1 MIKDLAT
8 LKYNNDNGI
17 MKDENGNDTAKIT
30 LIHKINDKRSQI
42 NTFKRATGYTNV
54 DIDGDVK
61 KMIEKF
67 NKQKSSTSGPPAPN
81 TSKKNPS
88 KRIYN
93 PDELKKVSKKEAE
106 QEKQRIKDI
115 QRKMAEAKAR
125 TKKQLEDEKKKSENE
140 EYNKL
145 NTSVNDMIK
154 NNFKDTKQYTELRT
168 AILCDSEQCKYT
180 LKKRE
185 ELGRKLVKSY
195 NLFKKKEEEK
205 SIEELKKKKLQKD
218 EGIFSGINALI
229 TDFKSNLS
237 KINSST
243 KEYYI
248 EQQIQNINT
257 EIKNSKRLIETSS
270 VKKKFNTKIIEFKKY
285 SALARQKIAEFRVQ
299 KSIKKIEEE
308 KKKEIEAKN
317 LAIQKQKRIAEIER
331 NKKAKQAAMKKA
343 FEDKKRAEEA
353 LKKKNLEDKKKRA
366 FEAAKKK
373 AAAEAL
379 KLQQQKKL
387 EEKKKRE
394 EIEKKKQ
401 KLLKL
406 ISPLSTTNKTSF
418 DVPNYKNKNIVQFP
432 KKVKITVMKTILKQ
446 IRSSLND
453 IESYNKDDKLLN
465 AYKLALEK
473 LEILMDFWELL
484 GKKRE
489 TKQDNTLTSDEIGEF
504 KEKITS
510 YIDKVR
516 NEKSNLTKDN
526 DGRRFVQA
534 HGGKFLMG
542 NLLALLTKY
551 DDKNKKEEE
560 KKQEEERKK
569 MKKKLEDTYSKSIND
584 IALFFNDSESLFHDD
599 IFNKLNAKTN

>member
-1 MIKDLAT
+1 
-8 LKYNNDNGI
+8 
-17 MKDENGNDTAKIT
+17 
-30 LIHKINDKRSQI
+30 
-42 NTFKRATGYTNV
+42 
-54 DIDGDVK
+54 
-61 KMIEKF
+61 
-67 NKQKSSTSGPPAPN
+67 
-81 TSKKNPS
+81 
-88 KRIYN
+88 
-93 PDELKKVSKKEAE
+93 
-106 QEKQRIKDI
+106 
-115 QRKMAEAKAR
+115 
-125 TKKQLEDEKKKSENE
+125 
-140 EYNKL
+140 
-145 NTSVNDMIK
+145 
-154 NNFKDTKQYTELRT
+154 
-168 AILCDSEQCKYT
+168 
-180 LKKRE
+180 
-185 ELGRKLVKSY
+185 
-195 NLFKKKEEEK
+195 
-205 SIEELKKKKLQKD
+205 
-218 EGIFSGINALI
+218 
-229 TDFKSNLS
+229 SNLS

-489 TKQDNTLTSDEIGEF
+489 TKQDNTLTSDEIGE
-504 KEKITS
+504 
-510 YIDKVR
+510 
-516 NEKSNLTKDN
+516 
-526 DGRRFVQA
+526 
-534 HGGKFLMG
+534 
-542 NLLALLTKY
+542 
-551 DDKNKKEEE
+551 
-560 KKQEEERKK
+560 
-569 MKKKLEDTYSKSIND
+569 
-584 IALFFNDSESLFHDD
+584 
-599 IFNKLNAKTN
+599 